1 MDHVVGARWNTL
13 ALAFHWHA
21 QHYVA
26 ITGCPANNACATRLG
41 MVEPQRRETARR
53 PEAQRRAARV
63 APNAEGQRAGEP
75 ASLRSEPSVPPTRM
89 MSCNTIHSPALLEY
103 RCMLR

>member
-13 ALAFHWHA
+13 ALVFHWHA

-63 APNAEGQRAGEP
+63 APQRRRPESWRACES
-75 ASLRSEPSVPPTRM
+75 AIR
-89 MSCNTIHSPALLEY
+89 A
-103 RCMLR
+103 

>member
-1 MDHVVGARWNTL
+1 MTRESGAQERLTLQMDPR
-13 ALAFHWHA
+13 A
-21 QHYVA
+21 QRYVA
-26 ITGCPANNACATRLG
+26 ITGCPANDACATRLG

-75 ASLRSEPSVPPTRM
+75 ASLRSEPKRAP
-89 MSCNTIHSPALLEY
+89 NTG
-103 RCMLR
+103 M

>member
-1 MDHVVGARWNTL
+1 MTRESGAQERLTLQMDPR
-13 ALAFHWHA
+13 A
-21 QHYVA
+21 QRYVA
-26 ITGCPANNACATRLG
+26 IAGCPANDACATRLG

-75 ASLRSEPSVPPTRM
+75 ASLRSEPKRAP
-89 MSCNTIHSPALLEY
+89 NTG
-103 RCMLR
+103 M

>member
-63 APNAEGQRAGEP
+63 APMVEPQRVSLSWAPDSLVNAVLLHR
-75 ASLRSEPSVPPTRM
+75 
-89 MSCNTIHSPALLEY
+89 IHWGKA
-103 RCMLR
+103 RRRV